1 MNYWQTRD
9 RVTEGTQ
16 IPRSPSSCRCLACK
30 TLYISHAVE
39 CITQYFA
46 GYRIPREQGHGI
58 ETLVDAVDLRKRSE
72 NPLMQQARSH
82 WRQRPVQNRQ
92 KRSVGI
98 STTQRLHQL
107 EVSSRHFIERHCT
120 AGSLDYRTSEV
131 WNSSRL

>member
-1 MNYWQTRD
+1 MNLWQACD
-9 RVTEGTQ
+9 RVAQGTQ
-16 IPRSPSSCRCLACK
+16 IPRSPSSCRRLARK
-30 TLYISHAVE
+30 PLYISHAVE

-98 STTQRLHQL
+98 STTQRFHQL
-107 EVSSRHFIERHCT
+107 EVSSRHFIATKPRV
-120 AGSLDYRTSEV
+120 GGI
-131 WNSSRL
+131 